1 MCFTSLQISGLLQT
15 WEHKH
20 LASWPCAAHTR
31 QSKMHRRKFRAKNR
45 TRKTEID
52 YTIRG
57 SKRGKKGKV
66 AGMVKAPTI

>member
-1 MCFTSLQISGLLQT
+1 
-15 WEHKH
+15 
-20 LASWPCAAHTR
+20 
-31 QSKMHRRKFRAKNR
+31 MHRRKFRAKNR